1 VDRKQAQVA
10 EQGLVTR
17 LDERGVGWLTINRP
31 DRMNALDGASADQL
45 VATLAEWSESPD
57 VRVVVITGVGKAFS
71 TGADIVDMA
80 QAEPPKDAEEA
91 ASRAAQT
98 IDGGSNLARAVRD
111 TRVPVIAAVNG
122 AAAGVGASLAIAAD
136 LIYASEKAYFLL
148 PFVNIG
154 LMPDG
159 GATATVAAAIGRARA
174 AAVALLGEKLS
185 AGDAFAAGLIT
196 AVVAPDELDAVVDAA
211 AEKIA
216 AKPRRAMEL
225 TKAALNG
232 SSLAGLEDA
241 FARERSGQIELLQS
255 DEFRSAIA
263 QFSTR

>member
-1 VDRKQAQVA
+1 MS
-10 EQGLVTR
+10 EQGLIARV
-17 LDERGVGWLTINRP
+17 DDRGIGWLTIDRP
-31 DRMNALDGASADQL
+31 DRMNALDGATAGRL
-45 VATLAEWSESPD
+45 VETLGEWSDDPD
-57 VRVVVITGVGKAFS
+57 LRVVVISGSGTSFS

-80 QAEPPKDAEEA
+80 GAEAPKDEQEA
-91 ASRAAQT
+91 AQRAADT

-122 AAAGVGASLAIAAD
+122 PAAGVGASLAIAAD

-174 AAVALLGEKLS
+174 VAVALLGEKLS
-185 AGDAFAAGLIT
+185 AADAFAAGLVT
-196 AVVAPDELDAVVDAA
+196 AVVAPEELESVVEAA
-211 AEKIA
+211 AVKLA
-216 AKPRRAMEL
+216 RKPRRAMEL

-232 SSLAGLEDA
+232 STLAGLEDA

-255 DEFRSAIA
+255 AEFKSAIA
-263 QFSTR
+263 QFSAK